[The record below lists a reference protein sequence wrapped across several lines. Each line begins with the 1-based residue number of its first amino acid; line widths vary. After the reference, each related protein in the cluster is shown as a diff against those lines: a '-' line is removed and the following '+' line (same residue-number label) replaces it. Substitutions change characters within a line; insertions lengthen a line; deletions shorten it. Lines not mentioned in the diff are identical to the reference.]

1 VREQIIQALQML
13 GISKYQFCK
22 ENNVALSN
30 FCAFLKGG
38 NTLSTKKVQEILDIL
53 EKRLNTLKRWEVF
66 IVLSNGNEVVVRIS
80 APDGEAALHL
90 ILQQPVFRNFAAG
103 CTISRYKFRE
113 IGKYKID
120 PKNFVLQESQ
130 TKGWWVVT
138 DTRFNIVVKFQKGN
152 FDVTK
157 KQTILFEMNKM
168 SELDIATSLKEITEF
183 LLTYHSELL

>member
-1 VREQIIQALQML
+1 VRKQIIQALQIL

-66 IVLSNGNEVVVRIS
+66 ITLSNDNEVVVRIS

-90 ILQQPVFRNFAAG
+90 ILQQPEFIKFAAG

-168 SELDIATSLKEITEF
+168 SELDTATSLKEIYEF
-183 LLTYHSELL
+183 LCEYHSELL

>member
-1 VREQIIQALQML
+1 MREQIIQALQML

-22 ENNVALSN
+22 ENNVTLSN

-66 IVLSNGNEVVVRIS
+66 IVLSNGNEVVVRIP

-90 ILQQPVFRNFAAG
+90 VLQQPMFRKFAAG
-103 CTISRYKFRE
+103 CTILRYKFRE
-113 IGKYKID
+113 IDKYKID
-120 PKNFVLQESQ
+120 PKNFVLQESH

-138 DTRFNIVVKFQKGN
+138 DTRFNIVVKFQQGN
-152 FDVTK
+152 FDATK
-157 KQTILFEMNKM
+157 KTTILFDINKM
-168 SELDIATSLKEITEF
+168 SELDISTSLKEITEF
-183 LLTYHSELL
+183 LRTYHSELL

>member
-1 VREQIIQALQML
+1 MRNKIIQALQML

-53 EKRLNTLKRWEVF
+53 TKKINTLKRWEVF
-66 IVLSNGNEVVVRIS
+66 ILLSNGAEVVVRIP
-80 APDGEAALHL
+80 APDGETACRL
-90 ILQQPVFRNFAAG
+90 ILEQPEFRKIAAG
-103 CTISRYKFRE
+103 CTILRYKFRE
-113 IGKYKID
+113 IDKYKIN

-138 DTRFNIVVKFQKGN
+138 DTRFNIVVKFQQGN

-157 KQTILFEMNKM
+157 KTTILFEINKM
-168 SELDIATSLKEITEF
+168 SELDTATSLKEISEF
-183 LLTYHSELL
+183 LATYHSELL